1 MSDTSD
7 ISDMG
12 RDDSVLAAEYALG
25 LLSAEERGTAAS
37 RLAAEPALRADLRF
51 WLSRLSSLDDG
62 FAETAPPASAWA
74 AIDKRLFAAASRQT
88 GWWNSL
94 ALWRSFAGAAAAIAI
109 VAVSLNV
116 MGPRPDPNTFAAQ
129 LVAALSAQGS
139 NVQVVALYNAQSGEV
154 RLTALSGDKVA
165 DKDYQLW
172 AIQGDAAPKSLGLIK
187 IDARTDVKLPADVLA
202 AFGPGTTLA
211 ISLEPLGG
219 SPNAGPT
226 GPVVAAGKAMP
237 I

>member
-1 MSDTSD
+1 MSDESD
-7 ISDMG
+7 ISGMG
-12 RDDSVLAAEYALG
+12 EDSVLAAEYALG
-25 LLSAEERGTAAS
+25 LLSADEHARAAA
-37 RLAAEPALRADLRF
+37 RLRAEPALRSDLRF
-51 WLSRLSSLDDG
+51 WQGRLASLDDG
-62 FAETAPPASAWA
+62 FAETAPPPAAWTA
-74 AIDKRLFAAASRQT
+74 LERRLFAERRAP
-88 GWWNSL
+88 WWDSL
-94 ALWRSFAGAAAAIAI
+94 MLWRSFAGVTAAIAL
-109 VAVSLNV
+109 VAIMINV
-116 MGPRPDPNTFAAQ
+116 MAPAPDPNAFAAQ

-154 RLTALSGDKVA
+154 RLTALSGDKVP

-187 IDARTDVKLPADVLA
+187 IDARNDVKLPADVLA

-219 SPNAGPT
+219 SPKATPT
-226 GPVVAAGKAMP
+226 GPVVAVGKATA

>member
-1 MSDTSD
+1 MSDETD
-7 ISDMG
+7 ISGMSE
-12 RDDSVLAAEYALG
+12 DSVLAAEYALG
-25 LLSAEERGTAAS
+25 LLSADEHARAAA
-37 RLAAEPALRADLRF
+37 RLRAEPALRRDLRF
-51 WLSRLSSLDDG
+51 WQGRLSSLDDQ
-62 FAETAPPASAWA
+62 FAESAPPASTWSG
-74 AIDKRLFAAASRQT
+74 IEKRLFASGAQST

-109 VAVSLNV
+109 VAIGVNV
-116 MGPRPDPNTFAAQ
+116 MAPRPDPNAFAAQ

-154 RLTALSGDKVA
+154 RLTALSGDRVP

-172 AIQGDAAPKSLGLIK
+172 AIQGDAGPKSLGLIK
-187 IDARTDVKLPADVLA
+187 IDARNDVKLPADVLA
-202 AFGPGTTLA
+202 SFGPGTTLA

-219 SPNAGPT
+219 SPKPVPT